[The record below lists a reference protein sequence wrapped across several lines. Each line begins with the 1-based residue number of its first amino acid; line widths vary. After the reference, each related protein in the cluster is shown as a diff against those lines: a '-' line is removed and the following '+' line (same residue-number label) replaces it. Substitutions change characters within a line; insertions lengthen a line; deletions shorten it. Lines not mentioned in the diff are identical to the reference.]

1 LSGALEA
8 VRAELETHRWHYIQA
23 VGGKVADVLWPDD
36 AKNGVTV
43 DQSAADPA
51 FAALWTGYRDALST
65 GTAKLERDG
74 LNGGHT
80 GYWLRFPSIRSGLP
94 GTEVAIDRQTYKP
107 VVFRECIPTAWNAIP
122 PGAVAVQTAEAG
134 SGKKTTQQWTGSLVK
149 GGVYATVETTRGEDA
164 LLAVARAL
172 RPAR

>member
-1 LSGALEA
+1 M
-8 VRAELETHRWHYIQA
+8 RAELETHRWHYIQA

-36 AKNGVTV
+36 AKNGVTAPPIRHS
-43 DQSAADPA
+43 QPCGRATATPYRPEQRSSSATASTAATPCTGSDSRPSGAA
-51 FAALWTGYRDALST
+51 F
-65 GTAKLERDG
+65 
-74 LNGGHT
+74 
-80 GYWLRFPSIRSGLP
+80 PV
-94 GTEVAIDRQTYKP
+94 TEVAIDRQTYKP

-164 LLAVARAL
+164 LLAVAGAL